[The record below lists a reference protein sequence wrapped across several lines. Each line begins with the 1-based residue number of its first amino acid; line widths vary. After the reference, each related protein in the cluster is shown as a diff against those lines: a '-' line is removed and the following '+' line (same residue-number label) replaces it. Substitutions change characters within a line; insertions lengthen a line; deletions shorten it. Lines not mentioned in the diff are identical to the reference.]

1 MEPCKSLTKGTL
13 VEPATIETVYGIV
26 KTLGAVGVVFV
37 IWILTLGFFREILNQ
52 QKEMFSDMVR
62 EQKELFGNM
71 VSEQSA
77 RNNENFQVLNKFAVA
92 IEFTGSE
99 LSSLGSDVK
108 NNRFCPVVRDQNREP
123 PAIHSRQG

>member
-1 MEPCKSLTKGTL
+1 
-13 VEPATIETVYGIV
+13 VEPATLGTLYGIV

-62 EQKELFGNM
+62 EQKDLFGKM
-71 VSEQSA
+71 VAEQSV
-77 RNNENFQVLNKFAVA
+77 RNEENFQVLNKFAAA

-99 LSSLGSDVK
+99 LSSIGSDVK
-108 NNRFCPVVRDQNREP
+108 NNRFCPVVSDEQRIP
-123 PAIHSRQG
+123 PATHRG